1 MNRSL
6 HSFSFLFLFLF
17 SFSSSAQD
25 SIQIYIDQG
34 DTYFG
39 TGDYPQAERSLKNAL
54 RLTGENGHEKLPV
67 IYNSLANVCS
77 YTGRIEEALQYYF
90 QALSAVG
97 EAPEVAHKRAKVL
110 NNIASLYSE
119 QGDFPQALKYLDQ
132 VDGLASKGNDTLVR
146 ADNYNSYGF
155 IYEQMDSIPKAM
167 DYYSRAAQLYEQLNL
182 DDRKA
187 IVYNNLGV
195 LNKNVENFDQALVC
209 YNLSLEAAQRI
220 NDEFLV
226 AANLNNIGNVFAK
239 QLRFEE
245 AIVQTKKALDLS
257 IKLGNPNLRESVLES
272 LAEQYSGKGDY
283 KNALNYYTQYKNLHD
298 SIISDERV
306 NALAEMDKKYESEKN
321 KLTIEKLEVEQARV
335 NLYNGILVL
344 ALILIVI
351 VVFFGYRWYRW
362 KQQQREW
369 NLVQETEKSERER
382 IAQDLHDEL
391 GSGISRIRWVTGSI
405 QKETGVDRS
414 KLEPIEEV
422 ADQLSLGMRSL
433 IWLLHVEHT
442 GMKDLKS
449 RIRELAN
456 RFADDCEWSIDW
468 KENGQSNLVLD
479 QTAFRDVYLMLK
491 EVLHNA
497 AKYGKTQKVSI
508 HWDVDSEGMYVR
520 VFDHGVGF
528 DSATMKEGR
537 GMGNLRHRAA
547 NHKGLVEVQTAIGK
561 GTTTTIYFPWNTIK
575 KK

>member
-1 MNRSL
+1 L
-6 HSFSFLFLFLF
+6 
-17 SFSSSAQD
+17 Q
-25 SIQIYIDQG
+25 
-34 DTYFG
+34 
-39 TGDYPQAERSLKNAL
+39 KAL
-54 RLTGENGHEKLPV
+54 RLSGEQGHEKLPV

-77 YTGRIEEALQYYF
+77 YTGRIEEALAYYLK
-90 QALSAVG
+90 ALSAIG
-97 EAPEVAHKRAKVL
+97 EGKEVAPKRAKVL

-132 VDGLASKGNDTLVR
+132 VDVIATQINDSLVR
-146 ADNYNSYGF
+146 ADNFNSYGF
-155 IYEQMDSIPKAM
+155 VYEQMDSIRRAM
-167 DYYSRAAQLYEQLNL
+167 AYYERAAELYTALKL
-182 DDRKA
+182 DDRIS

-195 LNKNVENFDQALVC
+195 LNKNVENYDQALVY
-209 YNLSLEAAQRI
+209 YNFSLLSAERI
-220 NDEFLV
+220 GDNFLV
-226 AANLNNIGNVFAK
+226 AANLNNIGNVLAK
-239 QLRFEE
+239 QQKFDE
-245 AIVQTKKALDLS
+245 AIAQTQKALTMS
-257 IKLGNPNLRESVLES
+257 IELGNPNLRESVLES

-283 KNALNYYTQYKNLHD
+283 QNALEYYTKYKNLHD

-321 KLTIEKLEVEQARV
+321 KLTIEKLEVEQERV
-335 NLYNGILVL
+335 NLYNGILIL
-344 ALILIVI
+344 ALIMVVI

-369 NLVQETEKSERER
+369 TLVQETEKSERER

-405 QKETGVDRS
+405 QKETGIERA

-433 IWLLHVEHT
+433 IWLLHVEQT
-442 GMKDLKS
+442 GMKDLQS

-456 RFADDCEWSIDW
+456 RFADDCDWRIDW
-468 KENGQSNLVLD
+468 KEKGQSNLTLD

-491 EVLHNA
+491 EILHNA
-497 AKYGKTQKVSI
+497 AKYGQTQMVSI
-508 HWDVDSEGMYVR
+508 GWEIDADGFYVQ

-528 DSATMKEGR
+528 EPSTIKEGR

-547 NHKGLVEVQTAIGK
+547 SHEGKVEINTAMGQ
-561 GTTTTIYFPWNTIK
+561 GTTTTIYFPWKNIK